1 MSTTEVALNRETR
14 AAWRARHRELKR
26 EMARPLH
33 AFAEREGWCQEFE
46 RLAMRPAGL
55 PPREQLRYRY
65 SYRIVG
71 EDTPEAFERWR
82 ERAGRHLHG
91 LAERYGHVDTY
102 GKVILEA
109 GFTAGAPRRVTVETT
124 VTYRRVVTLRDGEES
139 ETLLEREPWEIARE
153 IRDTHVDRLTV
164 TAKLVEE
171 GEAVA
176 RG

>member
-109 GFTAGAPRRVTVETT
+109 GFTAGAPELVTMQVT
-124 VTYRRVVTLRDGEES
+124 VTYDRVVEGEELNLGLFNGRS
-139 ETLLEREPWEIARE
+139 VAMDLRSVNADAITVRTKIVETR
-153 IRDTHVDRLTV
+153 
-164 TAKLVEE
+164 KE
-171 GEAVA
+171 GTP
-176 RG
+176 